1 MTPIVLNT
9 QPALRSALAPI
20 LYSFR
25 RCPYAMRAR
34 LALAYAQ
41 QTVIIR
47 EITLK
52 NKPKAMLTL
61 SPKGTVPV
69 LHLAD
74 ERLLEESRDIMMWAL
89 HTHDPLGLL
98 AGDVDAMQ
106 CLLDKNDGD
115 FKFWLDRYKYPERF
129 SSNETCDPSFARQQA
144 GIFLSELETQLEQ
157 KAYLSGKNISLADIG
172 VMPFVRQFASVEPE
186 WFAHSPYPAVRGW
199 LKNMLDSLIFNHIME
214 RFEPWQ
220 EGDTP
225 VYLTAL

>member
-1 MTPIVLNT
+1 MTQIVSNT
-9 QPALRSALAPI
+9 RSTPTPI

-41 QTVIIR
+41 QTIIIR

-52 NKPKAMLTL
+52 NKPHAMLTL

-74 ERLLEESRDIMMWAL
+74 GVVLEESRDIMMWAL
-89 HTHDPLGLL
+89 HAHDPFGLL
-98 AGDVDAMQ
+98 TGDLHAMHS
-106 CLLDKNDGD
+106 LLDKNDVD

-129 SSNETCDPSFARQQA
+129 SADETCDALFARQQA
-144 GIFLSELETQLEQ
+144 DVFLSELELRLNQQ
-157 KAYLSGKNISLADIG
+157 RYLFGEKITVADIG

-186 WFAHSPYPAVRGW
+186 WFKHSPYPAVRRW
-199 LKNMLDSLIFNHIME
+199 LNSGLDSPVFTLIME
-214 RFEPWQ
+214 KFKPWQ
-220 EGDTP
+220 EGDVP
-225 VYLTAL
+225 VYLALS